1 MPQINLWARRVL
13 AATVSLLVISTGWLP
28 AAAVTFDE
36 ATKTATAH
44 VESMTDVWSRLP
56 YLKDQTVTVSGLQEL
71 RETGSN
77 QLLGYV
83 AELTPRGFV
92 VLSGNTQLAP
102 IIAYSYRCNFP
113 WVEDPENVLLCM
125 VKTDLALR
133 EEALSVTD
141 PGILSANS
149 SSWENYLAGEVS
161 LEVTGQ
167 WPSPGSTHTGGW
179 IETTWR
185 QTYPYNAYCPKD
197 PETDERCVVGCVAT
211 AMSQIVDYHCN
222 RKNYMSEVQLYQWD
236 RYTSRGTN
244 PYIRIDQDSATYDFP
259 SFNALNGYL
268 DDLRNIYL
276 ADSNPG
282 YYDIA
287 ALAFTCGIFVKM
299 HYSSSGSGTTV
310 DRVSFALMF
319 KFGYPSVMY
328 VDKNTAWFYDTLSQN
343 MKDAL
348 PAELGIHYPD
358 GSNGHAIVCDGLREI
373 EGEDD
378 EYHLNFGWGPD
389 SPDPITTAW
398 YVLPQGMPLG
408 YRVIAGGVLSI
419 RPPEGSYVEERAEP
433 RPGRFFI
440 EQLSPAPQL
449 APAALTLSYGLPCPA
464 RVHLKIYDINGRMIK
479 TLVNEDMPAGY
490 HQTEWD
496 TRDREG
502 RQVPS
507 GTYFCV
513 LETAEGACKT
523 KAVVI
528 R

>member
-1 MPQINLWARRVL
+1 MLQINLWARRTL
-13 AATVSLLVISTGWLP
+13 AATVSLFVILAGWLP
-28 AAAVTFDE
+28 AATVTPQE
-36 ATKTATAH
+36 ATKAAMTH
-44 VESMTDVWSRLP
+44 IQSMTNVWSQLP
-56 YLKDQTVTVSGLQEL
+56 YLENQTITVDKLKEL
-71 RETGSN
+71 CETESN

-113 WVEDPENVLLCM
+113 WEGNADNILRCM
-125 VKTDLALR
+125 LKTDLALR
-133 EEALSVTD
+133 EKAVSITD
-141 PGILSANS
+141 ANILSANN
-149 SSWENYLAGEVS
+149 SSWENYLAGEVL
-161 LEVTGQ
+161 LELTGQ

-179 IETTWR
+179 VETTWR

-197 PETDERCVVGCVAT
+197 PGTGKRCVVGCVAT
-211 AMSQIVDYHCN
+211 AMSQIVDYHSD
-222 RKNYMSEVQLYQWD
+222 RRNYMSDIQLYRYD
-236 RYTSRGTN
+236 RYVSMMTS
-244 PYIRIDQDSATYDFP
+244 PYIRIDQDSSTYDFP

-268 DDLRNIYL
+268 EDLRNIYL
-276 ADSNPG
+276 ADSTPG
-282 YYDIA
+282 YYDVA

-299 HYSSSGSGTTV
+299 HYSSSGSGTNV

-319 KFGYPSVMY
+319 KFGYPSAMN

-358 GSNGHAIVCDGLREI
+358 GSYGHAIVCDGLREI

-378 EYHLNFGWGPD
+378 QYHLNFGWGPD
-389 SPDPITTAW
+389 SPGPITTAW

-408 YRVIAGGVLSI
+408 YRVISGGVLSI
-419 RPPEGSYVEERAEP
+419 RPPEGSYVAERAEP
-433 RPGRFFI
+433 HPCRFFI
-440 EQLSPAPQL
+440 EQLSPTLQI

-464 RVHLKIYDINGRMIK
+464 RVRLKIYDINGRMIK
-479 TLVNEDMPAGY
+479 TLLDEDMPAGY

-502 RQVPS
+502 REVAS
-507 GTYFCV
+507 GIYFCV
-513 LETAEGACKT
+513 LETKEGIYKT